1 MTVFDA
7 ILTRRSIRHYSKKE
21 VPSEDIEKI
30 LQAAI
35 FAPSG
40 KNGQPWRFRI
50 VRDQAIIN
58 ELAQQS
64 VRNKWMRMADCIV
77 VVFLN
82 KERSYDYI
90 KDVQSCGAAMQDML
104 LTAHSLNIGC
114 CWIGEV
120 LDYPQKVMETLEI
133 ENENLELMG
142 IITLGYSM
150 QREPI
155 LRKKKLEDYLV

>member
-7 ILTRRSIRHYSKKE
+7 ILTRRSIRHYSKTTI
-21 VPSEDIEKI
+21 PSEDIEKI
-30 LQAAI
+30 LKAAI
-35 FAPSG
+35 YAPSG

-50 VRDQAIIN
+50 VRDHAIIN
-58 ELAQQS
+58 ELAQHS
-64 VRNKWMRMADCIV
+64 VRNKWMRAADCIV

-90 KDVQSCGAAMQDML
+90 KDVQSCGAAIQNML

-120 LDYPQKVMETLEI
+120 LGYPQRVMETLEI
-133 ENENLELMG
+133 EDENLELMG

-150 QREPI
+150 QRKII
-155 LRKKKLEDYLV
+155 LREKQLENYLI

>member
-21 VPSEDIEKI
+21 ILSEDIEKI

-35 FAPSG
+35 YAPSG

-64 VRNKWMRMADCIV
+64 VHNKWMRMSDCIV

-155 LRKKKLEDYLV
+155 LREKKLEDYLV

>member
-1 MTVFDA
+1 
-7 ILTRRSIRHYSKKE
+7 
-21 VPSEDIEKI
+21 
-30 LQAAI
+30 
-35 FAPSG
+35 
-40 KNGQPWRFRI
+40 
-50 VRDQAIIN
+50 
-58 ELAQQS
+58 
-64 VRNKWMRMADCIV
+64 
-77 VVFLN
+77 
-82 KERSYDYI
+82 
-90 KDVQSCGAAMQDML
+90 MQDML

-155 LRKKKLEDYLV
+155 LREKKLEDYLV

>member
-7 ILTRRSIRHYSKKE
+7 ILTRRSIRHYSKTTI
-21 VPSEDIEKI
+21 PSEDIEK
-30 LQAAI
+30 LLKAAI
-35 FAPSG
+35 CAPSG

-50 VRDQAIIN
+50 VKDHAIIH
-58 ELAQQS
+58 ELARQS
-64 VRNKWMRMADCIV
+64 VRNKWMRMADCVI

-90 KDVQSCGAAMQDML
+90 KDVQSCGAAMQNML
-104 LTAHSLNIGC
+104 LTAHSFNIGC

-120 LDYPQKVMETLEI
+120 LDYPQRVMEILDI
-133 ENENLELMG
+133 EDENLELMG

-155 LRKKKLEDYLV
+155 LREKKLEDYLV